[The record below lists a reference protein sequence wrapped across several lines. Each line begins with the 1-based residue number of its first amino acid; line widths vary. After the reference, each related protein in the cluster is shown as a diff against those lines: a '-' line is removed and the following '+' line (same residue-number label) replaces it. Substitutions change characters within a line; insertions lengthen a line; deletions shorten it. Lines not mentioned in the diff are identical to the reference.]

1 MNAAPE
7 DLTSG
12 PGRVMFK
19 CQGVCK
25 SYSTRNGALAVL
37 DNVTF
42 QVYEQEFVCVVGPSG
57 CGKTTLLKMIAGL
70 LKPSSGTLEFTGP
83 PPDGRPRA
91 AMVFQDHGLFPW
103 MTLIENVAF
112 GLEMQGVAKRERVD
126 RSRAFVDKVGLTPFA
141 GSYPHELSVGMRQR
155 VGIARSFVT
164 DSPVLLM
171 DEPLSS
177 VDAQTRRLV
186 QEEILRLWRDH
197 RKSVIYI
204 THDIEEAV
212 VLGDRLLV
220 MSGRPSR
227 IREEIPI
234 RLDRPRDL
242 SINGSKEMAAIMH
255 HVWEIL
261 EDEVRKTLWIPK

>member
-1 MNAAPE
+1 
-7 DLTSG
+7 
-12 PGRVMFK
+12 
-19 CQGVCK
+19 
-25 SYSTRNGALAVL
+25 
-37 DNVTF
+37 
-42 QVYEQEFVCVVGPSG
+42 
-57 CGKTTLLKMIAGL
+57 
-70 LKPSSGTLEFTGP
+70 
-83 PPDGRPRA
+83 
-91 AMVFQDHGLFPW
+91 MVFQDHGLFPW

-141 GSYPHELSVGMRQR
+141 RSYPHELSVGMRQR

-186 QEEILRLWRDH
+186 QEEILRLWRDD

-255 HVWEIL
+255 HVWKIL

>member
-1 MNAAPE
+1 
-7 DLTSG
+7 
-12 PGRVMFK
+12 
-19 CQGVCK
+19 
-25 SYSTRNGALAVL
+25 
-37 DNVTF
+37 
-42 QVYEQEFVCVVGPSG
+42 
-57 CGKTTLLKMIAGL
+57 
-70 LKPSSGTLEFTGP
+70 
-83 PPDGRPRA
+83 
-91 AMVFQDHGLFPW
+91 MVFQDHGLFPW

-242 SINGSKEMAAIMH
+242 SINGSKKMAAIMH